1 MKRLLLLGSVLFL
14 AGNSVLAQAFLRP
27 HEWKKYRREV
37 FFTTGT
43 ANFLGDLGGRNKK
56 GTDYSPADLDLN
68 QSRTAFGVGYRYRF
82 HKLLS
87 ASGKFSYLVLKGDD
101 AQTKDIYRNNRN
113 LNFRSNLFE
122 LSARIEAG
130 YQKIRRGGG
139 SYGVQKNYSR
149 YKNISHALYGYLGVG
164 AFYFN
169 PYGKT
174 PDGRWVALKPLRTEG
189 QGLPGG
195 AKPYSNFNAG
205 ILFGAYYK
213 FTLKKIWSVGVD
225 ICYRKTFTDYIDDV
239 GSVYYNKND
248 LGAYFDE
255 KDPSKKQDAI
265 YMSDPNKG
273 NIYGFSSP
281 DASGN
286 PAQRGDNEKDS
297 YVSLEVSLSYI
308 IKEKRK
314 SARLRSKF

>member
-1 MKRLLLLGSVLFL
+1 MRRLLLLTSVFCLFAGSIF
-14 AGNSVLAQAFLRP
+14 AQQFLRP
-27 HEWKKYRREV
+27 HEWKKFKREV

-43 ANFLGDLGGRNKK
+43 TSFLGDLGGRNRK

-68 QSRTAFGVGYRYRF
+68 QNRTAFGVGYRYRF
-82 HKLLS
+82 KKLFCV
-87 ASGKFSYLVLKGDD
+87 SGKFSYLVVKGDD

-122 LSARIEAG
+122 LSGRLEFGTQRI
-130 YQKIRRGGG
+130 KRGGG
-139 SYGVQKNYSR
+139 NYGVQKNYAR
-149 YKNISHALYGYLGVG
+149 YKNLSHGIYGFAGLG

-174 PDGRWVALKPLRTEG
+174 PDGRWVALKPLKTEG

-195 AKPYSNFNAG
+195 AKPYSNYSWG
-205 ILFGAYYK
+205 MLMGGYYK
-213 FTLKKIWSVGVD
+213 FTLKKIWSVGVEL
-225 ICYRKTFTDYIDDV
+225 CYRKTFTDYIDDV
-239 GSVYYNKND
+239 GSVYYNRSL
-248 LGAYFDE
+248 LGEPGSDAYVMS
-255 KDPSKKQDAI
+255 DPSK
-265 YMSDPNKG
+265 G
-273 NIYGFSSP
+273 NIFGATSP

-286 PAQRGDNEKDS
+286 PAQRGDNEKDT
-297 YVSLEVSLSYI
+297 YVTLEVTLGYI